1 MDITEGIED
10 PTVLTALGDVLN
22 KEHVDEKIDLV
33 DLERQFIGNISP
45 EVRQVDPAEAFKE
58 AMSSMMEGIEE
69 PPADF
74 GAVMTDAS
82 TSTSRVS
89 TSFGTST
96 PAPAPAPAPVGMGS
110 DPVYVDRSVYEAQQQ
125 SSFSP
130 SSADISMSR
139 TPSYH
144 PRTDYKYNLRP
155 DRSYKT
161 DLEKMTEEQQ
171 RQSRIDQVLKNMDG
185 GMEFDE
191 SGFEKEREEE
201 HKAILLEDIDSL
213 RTEMTDERIDISRI
227 PEVDAS
233 SNMVEIENVHRMLKY
248 KYDRQ
253 RYGELARDAILTGVY
268 ALEYVFDGKRQ
279 WGPYRPDLTDWHN
292 TVKVKLR
299 HMKYETSTIV
309 SDIMKEYNIGP
320 MWRIALELI
329 PSAIIHS
336 RIRSGRT
343 AADVYTADE
352 YADAIDHIRDYDD

>member
-1 MDITEGIED
+1 MDISEGIED
-10 PTVLTALGDVLN
+10 PTVLTALGAVLN
-22 KEHVDEKIDLV
+22 KEHVDEKIDLE
-33 DLERQFIGNISP
+33 DLERSFIGNISP
-45 EVRQVDPAEAFKE
+45 EVKQVDPAEAFKE
-58 AMSSMMEGIEE
+58 AMSTMMEGIDD

-74 GAVMTDAS
+74 GAVAVEDAR
-82 TSTSRVS
+82 T
-89 TSFGTST
+89 T
-96 PAPAPAPAPVGMGS
+96 PTTYADPTPTYENK
-110 DPVYVDRSVYEAQQQ
+110 PVYVDRSVYEAQQKT
-125 SSFSP
+125 SFSP
-130 SSADISMSR
+130 AAADLSTAR
-139 TPSYH
+139 PPQYQ
-144 PRTDYKYNLRP
+144 PRTDYTYNLRS

-161 DLEKMTEEQQ
+161 DLERMTDEQQ
-171 RQSRIDQVLKNMDG
+171 RQNRIDQVLKNMDG
-185 GMEFDE
+185 GVEFDE
-191 SGFEKEREEE
+191 SSFDKEREEE

-227 PEVDAS
+227 PEVDAY

-279 WGPYRPDLTDWHN
+279 YGPYSPDLTDWHN

-352 YADAIDHIRDYDD
+352 YADAIDNIRDFDD